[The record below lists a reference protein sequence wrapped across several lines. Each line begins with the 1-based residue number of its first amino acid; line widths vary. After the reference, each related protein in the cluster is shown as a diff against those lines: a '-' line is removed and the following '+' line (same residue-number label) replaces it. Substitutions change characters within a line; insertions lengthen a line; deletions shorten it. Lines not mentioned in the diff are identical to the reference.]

1 MDWDSVARLDLKILI
16 MVEVV
21 GLDHRG
27 EGSSNRRS
35 YSQWCKWN
43 LVIVVHNS
51 ISQDRAIAV
60 NLAKK

>member
-1 MDWDSVARLDLKILI
+1 

-21 GLDHRG
+21 GLDRWG

-35 YSQWCKWN
+35 YSQWCKWD
-43 LVIVVHNS
+43 LVIVVHSS

-60 NLAKK
+60 NLAKN